1 MKKITARHRLIAG
14 LGTTAAAAML
24 LAACGS
30 SSSSTSSSSTT
41 KVSGGTAYFAEAA
54 GANPNYIFPLTG
66 GPYFSVDNLAQF
78 QILMYRPLYFFG
90 VGSTPEIN
98 YQLSIGNAPVYSNND
113 TTVTIT
119 LKHYMWS
126 DGEPVTS
133 RDVIFWMNL
142 LKANKANWA
151 AYVPGAFPDNVASY
165 SAPNASTVVFHLTGK
180 VNPTWFTY
188 NELSQITPLPIA
200 WDRTSL
206 SQPAPSPSAAN
217 LPDTTTSGAKAVYTF
232 LNSQATNANAW
243 ASSPIWSVVDGP
255 WKLKSSSTTGRM
267 VFVPNPSYTGPVKP
281 SLSEFVELPF
291 TSDTAEFNTLRA
303 GNGAITYGYV
313 PTVDLSQ
320 VPYLKSIGYRIEP
333 WIDFGFNYFVENFNN
348 PTYGPLFKQTYFR
361 QAFQHLVDQPQ
372 WISTFLKGYG
382 VPSYSPVPLAPANPF
397 ADATSKTNPFPY
409 SISAAKS
416 LLTSHGWKM
425 VNGVMTCESPGTA
438 ATDCGAGIAKG
449 FTLTLNLQYASG
461 TTFITQEMDAL
472 QSAAAS
478 AGIKINLSQAPFNTV
493 IHNATQCSGSSC
505 TWQMENWG
513 GGWEYSP
520 DNYPTGG
527 EIFGTGAGSNFGN
540 WNDPTTN
547 SLIAET
553 HTSSNA
559 QAALDAYQDYMAKVL
574 PVVYQP
580 AADYAISAISNK
592 LQGVTQNPYLNLTPE
607 TWYFVK

>member
-1 MKKITARHRLIAG
+1 MT
-14 LGTTAAAAML
+14 
-24 LAACGS
+24 
-30 SSSSTSSSSTT
+30 
-41 KVSGGTAYFAEAA
+41 FAEQVGAA
-54 GANPNYIFPLTG
+54 PNYIFPFTASQ
-66 GPYFSVDNLAQF
+66 YFTVDNTSQF
-78 QILMYRPLYFFG
+78 QFLMYRPLYFFG
-90 VGSTPEIN
+90 VAGRPVIN
-98 YQLSIGNAPVYSNND
+98 AELSLAALPVYSNND

-313 PTVDLSQ
+313 PSTALSQ
-320 VPYLKSIGYRIEP
+320 LGVVRSIGYRIEP
-333 WIDFGFNYFVENFNN
+333 WVEFGFNYFVENFNN

-382 VPSYSPVPLAPANPF
+382 VPSYSPVPLAPANPY
-397 ADATSKTNPFPY
+397 ADAASRHNLYPY

-416 LLTSHGWKM
+416 LLTSHGWTM
-425 VNGVMTCESPGTA
+425 VNGVMTCERPGTA

-449 FTLTLNLQYASG
+449 FTLTLSLQYASG
-461 TTFITQEMDAL
+461 TTSITQEMDAL

-493 IHNATQCSGSSC
+493 FANAAPCSGSSC
-505 TWQMENWG
+505 TWQIENWG
-513 GGWEYSP
+513 AGWEYSP
-520 DNYPTGG
+520 DDYPTGG
-527 EIFGTGAGSNFGN
+527 ELYTTGAGSNVEG

-547 SLIAET
+547 RLIAAT
-553 HTSSNA
+553 HTSSNP
-559 QAALDAYQDYMAKVL
+559 QAALDAYQNYMARVL

-580 AADYAISAISNK
+580 LADYQVSAIAND
-592 LQGVTQNPYLNLTPE
+592 LHGVSQNAFLNLTPE
-607 TWYFVK
+607 AWRLG